1 MIHGTLLGVR
11 YMNNGGGCIVNM
23 ASIAGT
29 VLITDQS
36 IIIIIYFILFAIY
49 ILHTIRNKKKIE
61 K

>member
-1 MIHGTLLGVR
+1 
-11 YMNNGGGCIVNM
+11 MNNGGGCIVNM